1 MIKTDDGLPL
11 PLFQPEIP
19 GNGGVMLIGF
29 AVAGNP
35 RIKLALADGKPAD
48 KPIDRDAGF
57 IAP

>member
-1 MIKTDDGLPL
+1 
-11 PLFQPEIP
+11 
-19 GNGGVMLIGF
+19 MLIGF
-29 AVAGNP
+29 AVAVNP